1 MHDRGR
7 ARQRLRSF
15 LLRQGIHTPAAGG
28 DQHISCFCPR
38 SNLRIRPPYRVHEYR
53 LAVHVRTECVER
65 LETALRTQVQSWRSL
80 PVVQALMTLRGIDL
94 LSAVTIIAELG
105 DLRRFPHPRELMG

>member
-15 LLRQGIHTPAAGG
+15 LLRQGHSYTGRRWGPTHQLFSSKIKFALPAH
-28 DQHISCFCPR
+28 HIGFT
-38 SNLRIRPPYRVHEYR
+38 EYR

-65 LETALRTQVQSWRSL
+65 LEAAARAEIRSWRSL
-80 PVVQALMTLRGIDL
+80 PVVNALRTLRGIEV
-94 LSAVTIIAELG
+94 AWV
-105 DLRRFPHPRELMG
+105 